1 MGLQRK
7 QKGIEGSHLQNHHK
21 AQLSQMGVG
30 ATEDITAEVDKEGPS
45 AVMLPS
51 TGSFLSKHD
60 SAMTLNQSSALCRI
74 FRST

>member
-1 MGLQRK
+1 
-7 QKGIEGSHLQNHHK
+7 
-21 AQLSQMGVG
+21 MGVG

-74 FRST
+74 FRSR